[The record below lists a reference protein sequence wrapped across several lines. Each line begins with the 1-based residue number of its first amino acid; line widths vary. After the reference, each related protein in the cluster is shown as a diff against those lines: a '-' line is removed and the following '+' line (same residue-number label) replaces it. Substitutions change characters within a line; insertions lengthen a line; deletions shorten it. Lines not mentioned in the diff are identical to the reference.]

1 MLVPG
6 SNILNMA
13 LRAIQP
19 TRGVTV
25 RKYLGEGET
34 STGATVAQYSDPVPV
49 SNCSLQPVPARDV
62 QQLGLTVGRTY
73 IKLISSA
80 DLHSAYRGGQGD
92 KINWNGAEF
101 TVLEPTSWIIQDGWT
116 RVIAVKE

>member
-1 MLVPG
+1 MRVPG

-34 STGATVAQYSDPVPV
+34 STGATVLQYADPVPV
-49 SNCSLQPVPARDV
+49 LNCSLQPLPTRDI
-62 QQLGLTVGRTY
+62 QQLGLTVGKTY
-73 IKLISSA
+73 IKLIASA
-80 DLHSAYRGGQGD
+80 NLHSAYRGGAGD
-92 KINWNGAEF
+92 RINWNGAEF
-101 TVLEPTSWIIQDGWT
+101 TVLEPTNWFIQDGWT
-116 RVIAVKE
+116 RIIAVKE